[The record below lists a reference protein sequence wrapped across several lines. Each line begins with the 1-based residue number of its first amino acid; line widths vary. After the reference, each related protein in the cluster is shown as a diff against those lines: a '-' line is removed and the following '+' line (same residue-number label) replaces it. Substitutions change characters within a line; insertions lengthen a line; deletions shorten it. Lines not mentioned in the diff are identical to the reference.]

1 MSVYCAIT
9 RTNMVNRGRSSQY
22 HIYESVGLCP
32 IICVYW
38 QDKVL
43 PENINITGFT
53 YEQVVKRIANIRYN
67 TP

>member
-53 YEQVVKRIANIRYN
+53 YDMRSHHGESAI
-67 TP
+67 

>member
-1 MSVYCAIT
+1 VSVYCAIT

-53 YEQVVKRIANIRYN
+53 YDMRSHHGESAI
-67 TP
+67 